1 MGPPT
6 YARTT
11 NSNELLHDQRR
22 STTSPYLCL
31 SGGPNFFVTRMLTRD
46 LFAVANLVIF
56 PSVYW
61 RIKMF
66 INRFGVY
73 SYAQDYRATLIQYKT
88 VARQSYEVNKTSRGG
103 RIAVVTR
110 ALLPIFIIQ
119 CSPTTFPQQHDRV
132 IFDTFCV

>member
-1 MGPPT
+1 
-6 YARTT
+6 
-11 NSNELLHDQRR
+11 
-22 STTSPYLCL
+22 
-31 SGGPNFFVTRMLTRD
+31 MLTRD

-88 VARQSYEVNKTSRGG
+88 VARNPMKSTRL
-103 RIAVVTR
+103 RAAV
-110 ALLPIFIIQ
+110 A
-119 CSPTTFPQQHDRV
+119 
-132 IFDTFCV
+132 